1 MNRPR
6 ALVTNAKRCPYCN
19 CVFFTDHDLS
29 LHLKRFGFDAQEHFE
44 DFRFVHR
51 KTRKELNREHGGA
64 DRTVR
69 ALAKIIE
76 DYARYSLGEGKAV
89 SLNFGC
95 SRKKRALDDRAQ
107 A

>member
-1 MNRPR
+1 
-6 ALVTNAKRCPYCN
+6 VSNAKHCPSCD
-19 CVFFTDHDLS
+19 CVFFTDYDLR
-29 LHLKRFGFDAQEHFE
+29 LHLKRFGFDAQEHLE
-44 DFRFVHR
+44 DFRFAHR
-51 KTRKELNREHGGA
+51 EIEKELGREHGGA
-64 DRTVR
+64 DRAVR

-95 SRKKRALDDRAQ
+95 SRKKRALDDGAQ